1 MLPAIEEV
9 VKWYSLP
16 SVPSHLSLISLARVQ
31 CVECVAILREARLP
45 EPALS
50 QPTHSGKVASGQP
63 SAALDHHH
71 SLLLWLHPAQLVV
84 GIHLGSRLGV
94 RLPAG
99 VRRPLTFRPLTN
111 SSSKSEKQCRPR
123 PRSARR
129 RPVPFRR
136 IPAGPLGVS
145 GRG

>member
-16 SVPSHLSLISLARVQ
+16 SVPSHLSSTH
-31 CVECVAILREARLP
+31 AILREARLP

-63 SAALDHHH
+63 SAALARPPPFA
-71 SLLLWLHPAQLVV
+71 LTLAAPGAV
-84 GIHLGSRLGV
+84 GSRDPS
-94 RLPAG
+94 RLASGESVASRRSQTADVPPAD
-99 VRRPLTFRPLTN
+99 N

-123 PRSARR
+123 PKSARR

-136 IPAGPLGVS
+136 IPVGPLGVS